1 MRLSVDEVALSCMY
15 TVAHRNT
22 GLLAGVIRI
31 NQSVVSLNQAA
42 RLIKH
47 ETTKHR
53 LAEKQKTEQQIA
65 CYRLAAEA
73 LEKCA
78 S

>member
-1 MRLSVDEVALSCMY
+1 MSVDEVVLSCMY
-15 TVAHRNT
+15 TVPHRNT

-31 NQSVVSLNQAA
+31 NQSVVSVNQEA

-73 LEKCA
+73 VEKW
-78 S
+78 SS